1 MQIRE
6 ASVVLQRDWERTGAA
21 ARLVAVPDRT
31 IDESETD
38 VEQRMEAMKGVEAA
52 LAERTS
58 TACEILAAAD
68 ERDAVADAR
77 DLAADRREHDLDLA
91 QFLAVDGDYGH
102 DWPERRAAALARA
115 AHGQRHDNALLGH
128 GCIPRGTRSR
138 KALVSVFA
146 SHPAYSDWNTETRAA
161 HDVRHYVRF
170 SNRVRLEVG
179 S

>member
-91 QFLAVDGDYGH
+91 QFLAVGGDDYGH
-102 DWPERRAAALARA
+102 DWPERRAAALDRRHAKQDRIAARRDRMA
-115 AHGQRHDNALLGH
+115 LAHDRVWAFD
-128 GCIPRGTRSR
+128 
-138 KALVSVFA
+138 
-146 SHPAYSDWNTETRAA
+146 HPAEGVVGGTVCPSSRAMG
-161 HDVRHYVRF
+161 
-170 SNRVRLEVG
+170 VG
-179 S
+179 PREGEGPLSVVARGGG